1 MNLAGPMFQFIQ
13 PGAVEQIRIND
24 KLTTNIWER
33 WEVGPVNPSEVTM
46 RQFLQL
52 IEDNYGI
59 VLKAI
64 NLLEGGQIYSVF
76 GEMENNKALK
86 ETFLQTTLTTVLL
99 QEMAAQEIGKFVDMT
114 LVFAVD
120 EELAKHVP
128 TLRVL
133 LQP

>member
-1 MNLAGPMFQFIQ
+1 
-13 PGAVEQIRIND
+13 
-24 KLTTNIWER
+24 
-33 WEVGPVNPSEVTM
+33 M

-99 QEMAAQEIGKFVDMT
+99 QEMAA
-114 LVFAVD
+114 
-120 EELAKHVP
+120 
-128 TLRVL
+128 
-133 LQP
+133 